1 MEPDEP
7 ILTEP
12 TPSTALGLTAP
23 TPPLRVGLAGLGRF
37 GGLHASVLASL
48 PGVELTA
55 LADPDPQRLR
65 QAGERHGVVRLHADA
80 HSLIAGERLDAV
92 VLATPDEQHP
102 EQARAALEL
111 GQHVFVEK
119 PLAHG
124 WRQAEELRQL
134 ATRRGR
140 LLQVGMILRYE
151 TSHRWLHQQI
161 REGHF
166 GELVS
171 IRCQRNCS
179 HSSYAA
185 IADHVHTVF
194 RTLIHDLDLLL
205 WLTRSRVSSVTA
217 LEVRRGDHLAP
228 LGCFALLR
236 LGDGCVAQ
244 LESSWTVPEQAPANV
259 LSDHWHGCIDAE
271 LAVVGTE
278 RTAKLRGLQSPLQI
292 WSDRELQRPD
302 TTLWPEL
309 GGQVSGALREE
320 LSDFCRCARA
330 GRPSAIADLDQA
342 VQTMRIAEALIESAR
357 QGRTLDLDA

>member
-1 MEPDEP
+1 VEHDKP
-7 ILTEP
+7 ILKEP
-12 TPSTALGLTAP
+12 TPSPAPELKAP
-23 TPPLRVGLAGLGRF
+23 TAPLRVGLAGLGRF
-37 GGLHASVLASL
+37 GRLHASVLASL

-55 LADPDPQRLR
+55 LADPEPQRLR
-65 QAGERHGVVRLHADA
+65 QAGERHGVKSLYTDA
-80 HSLIAGERLDAV
+80 LSLIAGERLDAV

-102 EQARAALEL
+102 EQTSAALEI

-119 PLAHG
+119 PLAQG
-124 WRQAEELRQL
+124 WRQAEELKKL

-161 REGHF
+161 REGRM

-179 HSSYAA
+179 RSSYSA
-185 IADHVHTVF
+185 IADHIHTVF

-205 WLTRSRVSSVTA
+205 WFSRSRVTSVTA

-236 LGDGCVAQ
+236 LADGCVAQ

-278 RTAKLRGLQSPLQI
+278 RTTKLRGLQSPLQI

-342 VQTMRIAEALIESAR
+342 VQTMRMAEALIESAR
-357 QGRTLDLDA
+357 QGRTLDLDD